1 MTQSD
6 CEFGEFVR
14 LSLHVA
20 IESVVVRPDGLDR
33 IRARL
38 AAEQPRALARRDH
51 AGRPVLPGR
60 AQLRWADCSTPE

>member
-6 CEFGEFVR
+6 CEFSEFVR
-14 LSLHVA
+14 LSLYVA

-38 AAEQPRALARRDH
+38 GAEPPRALVRREH
-51 AGRPVLPGR
+51 AGRPVLARR
-60 AQLRWADCSTPE
+60 AQHRWADCSTPE